1 MKVFFTDEKS
11 LKMTVG
17 QFPFLED
24 NNITRRCAILPGAF
38 DIGKWFRPI
47 DFSFYLKN
55 DYDEFKISEDEVYSY
70 ITFHTDESINFKQF
84 YPSPTVKQLLS
95 DILLSKKYMVG
106 KKSME
111 NFYSMFKTKSMILK
125 EIKKNLI

>member
-1 MKVFFTDEKS
+1 
-11 LKMTVG
+11 MTTY
-17 QFPFLED
+17 F
-24 NNITRRCAILPGAF
+24 
-38 DIGKWFRPI
+38 
-47 DFSFYLKN
+47 FYLKN